1 MKNTAFKPCV
11 STALLLAA
19 LVAACQSPADSTGP
33 AAARSAAPVVAVAE
47 IKSTTAAAGVQLDPS
62 GRVTFTQAG
71 GGKVLVE
78 ARIAGLKPNAEHGF
92 HVHEVADCSGDG
104 TKTGAHFNPDSH
116 LHNHP
121 AQGARHAGAF
131 FNLKTDAN
139 GVGTLRQEADTVT
152 LTPGKYS
159 IVGKP
164 VIVHRDA
171 DDYQSQPLGN
181 AGPRIACGLIAL
193 K

>member
-1 MKNTAFKPCV
+1 MKHRVLTGLSIA
-11 STALLLAA
+11 ALLC
-19 LVAACQSPADSTGP
+19 ACESPTTGTS
-33 AAARSAAPVVAVAE
+33 AARSAAPAAAVAVAE
-47 IKSTTAAAGVQLDPS
+47 IKPTAAAAGVQLNPS
-62 GRVTFTQAG
+62 GSVSFTPSAN
-71 GGKVLVE
+71 GKLLVE

-92 HVHEVADCSGDG
+92 HVHEVPDCSGDG
-104 TKTGAHFNPDSH
+104 TKTGAHFNPDGH
-116 LHNHP
+116 PHNHP

-152 LTPGKYS
+152 VAPGKYS

-164 VIVHRDA
+164 VIVHRDG

-193 K
+193 R

>member
-1 MKNTAFKPCV
+1 MRNTTMNPHL

-19 LVAACQSPADSTGP
+19 LLAACQSPVGSN
-33 AAARSAAPVVAVAE
+33 AARSAAAPVVAVAE
-47 IKSTTAAAGVQLDPS
+47 LKPTTAAAAGQLNPS
-62 GRVTFTQAG
+62 GSVTFTQTG
-71 GGKVLVE
+71 NDKVLVE
-78 ARIAGLKPNAEHGF
+78 VRIAGLKPNAEHGL

-104 TKTGAHFNPDSH
+104 TKTGAHFNPDGH
-116 LHNHP
+116 AHNHP

-139 GVGTLRQEADTVT
+139 GVGTLRQEADTVS
-152 LTPGKYS
+152 LVPGKYS

-164 VIVHRDA
+164 LIVHRDA

-193 K
+193 R

>member
-1 MKNTAFKPCV
+1 MNHCV
-11 STALLLAA
+11 LSCLSFAALLC
-19 LVAACQSPADSTGP
+19 ACESPTGSGV
-33 AAARSAAPVVAVAE
+33 ARSAAPVMAVAE
-47 IKSTTAAAGVQLDPS
+47 IKPTAAAAGVQLNPS
-62 GRVTFTQAG
+62 GSVNFTPTSN
-71 GGKVLVE
+71 GKVLVE
-78 ARIAGLKPNAEHGF
+78 ARIAGLRPNAEHGF
-92 HVHEVADCSGDG
+92 HVHETPDCSGDG
-104 TKTGAHFNPDSH
+104 TKTGAHFNPDGH
-116 LHNHP
+116 PHNHP

-152 LTPGKYS
+152 LSPGKYS

-164 VIVHRDA
+164 VIVHRDG

-193 K
+193 R

>member
-1 MKNTAFKPCV
+1 MHHTAMKPHLSIT
-11 STALLLAA
+11 LLLAA
-19 LVAACQSPADSTGP
+19 LLAACQSPVGSS
-33 AAARSAAPVVAVAE
+33 AARGAAAPVVAVADL
-47 IKSTTAAAGVQLDPS
+47 KPTTAAAAGQLNPS
-62 GRVTFTQAG
+62 GSVTFTQTG
-71 GGKVLVE
+71 NGKVLVE
-78 ARIAGLKPNAEHGF
+78 VRVAGLKPNAEHGF

-104 TKTGAHFNPDSH
+104 TKTGAHFNPDNH
-116 LHNHP
+116 PHNHP

-139 GVGTLRQEADTVT
+139 GVGTLRQEADTVS
-152 LTPGKYS
+152 LAPGKYS

-164 VIVHRDA
+164 LIVHRDA

-193 K
+193 R